1 MATET
6 SRNSYEKK
14 KKRRE
19 NWPHIV
25 VPRELKAELEAE
37 AAELLRIHEEGRGE
51 LRRNT
56 VERVPLHYVIER
68 ALEDMRAKR
77 VRSRAPKRPAA
88 RKA

>member
-1 MATET
+1 MTVNDSTLIRIPLA
-6 SRNSYEKK
+6 
-14 KKRRE
+14 
-19 NWPHIV
+19 
-25 VPRELKAELEAE
+25 LKAELEAE

-51 LRRNT
+51 LPPAY
-56 VERVPLHYVIER
+56 VEHVPIHYVITK